1 MRPWPWRPCRCR
13 CEKSVDRDSI
23 LKVGLGRIVRN
34 WASLKTALIVA
45 TVTAPLFADPAWA
58 QDRPKASVASVAEAS
73 AVLSQYCLACH
84 GATAKTA
91 GLDLETLLGTEPSDH
106 PETWEAVIRK
116 LRGRQMPP
124 VGLPR
129 PDEATYDATIT
140 TLADSLD
147 RHAESNPNPGR
158 TATFRRLNRSEYGN
172 AIRDLLALDVDASSL
187 LPGDEAS
194 HGFDNITVGDLP
206 PMLLERYVSAAE
218 KISRLAMGRAGRLP
232 EAKEVRV
239 PPDLTQEG
247 HIPGLPVGTRGGA
260 LVPYN
265 FPVDGEYDITV
276 RLARDRNEDVE
287 GLKRAH
293 QLELLVDRGRVALF
307 DVKPPQRGLDH
318 RNVDSHLTAR
328 VEVPAGPRQVGATF
342 LKDASALL
350 ETQRQPY
357 QARFN
362 FYRHRRTQPAIFSV
376 TIMGPYNPAG
386 TGSTPSR
393 ERIFVCEPS
402 DPSTEEECAR
412 RIVRTLAKR
421 AYRRPVR
428 DASLEG
434 PMRFYRAA
442 RAEGG
447 EDRGFDAG
455 IERALAAILVSP
467 QFLFRVEREPP
478 GLAAN
483 TAYRVSDLELASRL
497 SFFLWSS
504 IPDDVLLEAAILG
517 ELSSADGLERQVRR
531 MLADPKSQSLVD
543 NFAAQWLHLRNL
555 EGTRPDMRRFPDF
568 DENLRRAFRTET
580 ELLLQTVIREDR
592 SILDLLRPD
601 FTFLNERLAKHYGV
615 PNVYGTWFRRIP
627 LDESSRRG
635 GLLRHGSVL
644 TVTSYATRTSP
655 VIRGKWILENILGMP
670 PPPPPADVPELS
682 EKTISGDISVRE
694 RLAEHRADPACS
706 GCHNPMDPLGFA
718 LENYDA
724 VGRWRTVDLG
734 LPIDASGELVDG
746 TRLSGVADLERA
758 LIQRPEMFASTL
770 TEKLLTFALGRGVE
784 YYDAPAIREIVRN
797 ARSNNFRFS
806 SLILGISASTPFQM
820 RNSK

>member
-1 MRPWPWRPCRCR
+1 M
-13 CEKSVDRDSI
+13 
-23 LKVGLGRIVRN
+23 
-34 WASLKTALIVA
+34 A
-45 TVTAPLFADPAWA
+45 TVGAPLFADPAWA
-58 QDRPKASVASVAEAS
+58 QQPKASAASRAEPS
-73 AVLSQYCLACH
+73 AVLSQHCLACH
-84 GATAKTA
+84 GAASKTA
-91 GLDLETLLGTEPSDH
+91 GLDLETLLGTDPSDH

-124 VGLPR
+124 LGLPR
-129 PDEATYDATIT
+129 PDEATYDATIAA
-140 TLADSLD
+140 LADSLD

-172 AIRDLLALDVDASSL
+172 AVRDLLALDVDVSSL

-194 HGFDNITVGDLP
+194 RGFDNITVGDLP

-218 KISRLAMGRAGRLP
+218 KISRLAVGRPGRLP

-247 HIPGLPVGTRGGA
+247 HISGLPVGTRGGA
-260 LVPYN
+260 LVPYT
-265 FPVDGEYDITV
+265 FPADGEYDLTV

-287 GLKRAH
+287 GLNRAH
-293 QLELLVDRGRVALF
+293 QLELLVDRERVALF
-307 DVKPPQRGLDH
+307 DVKPPRRGLDH

-328 VEVPAGPRQVGATF
+328 VKVAAGPRQVGATF
-342 LKDASALL
+342 VKDASALL

-386 TGSTPSR
+386 RGSTPSR

-402 DPSTEEECAR
+402 SAAAEEECAR
-412 RIVRTLAKR
+412 KIVRTLAKR
-421 AYRRPVR
+421 AYRGPVD
-428 DASLEG
+428 DASIEG

-442 RAEGG
+442 RTEGG

-455 IERALAAILVSP
+455 IERAVAAILVSP
-467 QFLFRVEREPP
+467 RFLFRVERDPP
-478 GLAAN
+478 GVESN

-504 IPDDVLLEAAILG
+504 IPDDVLLQAALRG
-517 ELSSADGLERQVRR
+517 ELSRADGLERQVRR
-531 MLADPKSQSLVD
+531 MLADPKSQSLVN

-555 EGTRPDMRRFPDF
+555 EGIRPNMRLFPDF

-580 ELLLQTVIREDR
+580 ELLLRAVIREDR
-592 SILDLLRPD
+592 SILDLLRPE

-615 PNVYGTWFRRIP
+615 PNVYGTWFRRIA
-627 LDESSRRG
+627 LEEGSRRG

-682 EKTISGDISVRE
+682 EKTISGDVSVRE

-734 LPIDASGELVDG
+734 LPIDPSGELVDG
-746 TRLSGVADLERA
+746 TRVSGVADLETA
-758 LIQRPEMFASTL
+758 LLQRPEMFASTL

-784 YYDAPAIREIVRN
+784 YYDAPAIRGIVRN
-797 ARSNNFRFS
+797 ARNNNFRLS

>member
-1 MRPWPWRPCRCR
+1 MFSWSCQWSSW
-13 CEKSVDRDSI
+13 ESFAWASI
-23 LKVGLGRIVRN
+23 LKVDLRQIVWNRV
-34 WASLKTALIVA
+34 SLKTALIVA
-45 TVTAPLFADPAWA
+45 TVTAPVLAVSASA
-58 QDRPKASVASVAEAS
+58 QSRPMASGESASKYR

-84 GATAKTA
+84 GTASKTA
-91 GLDLETLLGTEPSDH
+91 GLDLESLLGNDPADH
-106 PETWEAVIRK
+106 PEIWEAVVRK

-129 PDEATYDATIT
+129 PDGATYDAMVAS
-140 TLADSLD
+140 LAESLD
-147 RHAESNPNPGR
+147 RDAESNPNPGR
-158 TATFRRLNRSEYGN
+158 IATFRRLNRSEYGN
-172 AIRDLLALDVDASSL
+172 AIRDLLALDVDVSSL

-218 KISRLAMGRAGRLP
+218 KISRLAVGRTGRLP

-239 PPDLTQEG
+239 PPDLTQER

-260 LVPYN
+260 LVPYT

-287 GLKRAH
+287 GLNRAH
-293 QLELLVDRGRVALF
+293 QLELLVDRERVALL
-307 DVKPPQRGLDH
+307 DVKPPPRGLDH

-328 VEVPAGPRQVGATF
+328 VKVAAGPRQVGATF
-342 LKDASALL
+342 LKDATRLL

-362 FYRHRRTQPAIFSV
+362 YYRHRRTQPAIFSV
-376 TIMGPYNPAG
+376 TIMGPYSPAG
-386 TGSTPSR
+386 TGRTPSR

-402 DPSTEEECAR
+402 QLAEEEECAR
-412 RIVRTLAKR
+412 QIVRTLAGR
-421 AYRRPVR
+421 AYRRPVD
-428 DASLEG
+428 DAGLEG
-434 PMRFYRAA
+434 PMRFYRTA
-442 RAEGG
+442 RSGGG
-447 EDRGFDAG
+447 EDRGFEHG

-467 QFLFRVEREPP
+467 QFLFRIERDPP
-478 GLAAN
+478 GVEAN
-483 TAYRVSDLELASRL
+483 TAYRISDLELASRL

-504 IPDDVLLEAAILG
+504 IPDDVLLEAAVRG

-531 MLADPKSQSLVD
+531 MLADPKSQSLVN

-555 EGTRPDMRRFPDF
+555 EGIRPNMRLFPDF

-592 SILDLLRPD
+592 SIIELLRPE
-601 FTFLNERLAKHYGV
+601 FAFLNERLAKHYGI
-615 PNVYGTWFRRIP
+615 PNVYGSWFRRIP
-627 LDESSRRG
+627 LDEGSNRG

-734 LPIDASGELVDG
+734 LPIDPSGELVDG
-746 TRLSGVADLERA
+746 TRVSGVADLEEA
-758 LIQRPEMFASTL
+758 LLQSPEVFASTL
-770 TEKLLTFALGRGVE
+770 TEKLLTFALGRGVD
-784 YYDAPAIREIVRN
+784 YYDAPAIRRIVRN
-797 ARSNNFRFS
+797 ARANDFRFS

>member
-1 MRPWPWRPCRCR
+1 M
-13 CEKSVDRDSI
+13 
-23 LKVGLGRIVRN
+23 GRIVRN
-34 WASLKTALIVA
+34 WARLKTALIVA
-45 TVTAPLFADPAWA
+45 TVTVPVLAGPASAQQRPTAPT
-58 QDRPKASVASVAEAS
+58 ASVAESS

-84 GATAKTA
+84 GADTKTA
-91 GLDLETLLGTEPSDH
+91 GLDLETLLSTDPSDH
-106 PETWEAVIRK
+106 PEMWEAVIRK

-129 PDEATYDATIT
+129 PDEATYDAMVNA
-140 TLADSLD
+140 LADSLD
-147 RHAESNPNPGR
+147 RDAEANPNPGR
-158 TATFRRLNRSEYGN
+158 TATFRRLNRSEYAN
-172 AIRDLLALDVDASSL
+172 AIRDLLALDVDVSSL

-218 KISRLAMGRAGRLP
+218 KISRLAVGRTGRLP

-260 LVPYN
+260 LVPYT

-287 GLKRAH
+287 GLNRAH
-293 QLELLVDRGRVALF
+293 QLELLIDRERLALF
-307 DVKPPQRGLDH
+307 DVKPPRRGLDH

-328 VEVPAGPRQVGATF
+328 VKVAAGPRQVGATF
-342 LKDASALL
+342 LKDSSTLL

-376 TIMGPYNPAG
+376 TIVGPYNPAG
-386 TGSTPSR
+386 TGRTPSR
-393 ERIFVCEPS
+393 ERVFVCEPANVAA
-402 DPSTEEECAR
+402 EEACAR
-412 RIVRTLAKR
+412 QIVRTLAKR
-421 AYRRPVR
+421 AYRRPV
-428 DASLEG
+428 DDVSLNG

-442 RAEGG
+442 RTEGG

-478 GLAAN
+478 GLEAN
-483 TAYRVSDLELASRL
+483 TAYRISGLELASRL

-504 IPDDVLLEAAILG
+504 IPDDLLLEAAVRG
-517 ELSSADGLERQVRR
+517 ELSTADGLERQVRR
-531 MLADPKSQSLVD
+531 MLADPKSQSLVN

-555 EGTRPDMRRFPDF
+555 EGIRPDMRLFPDF
-568 DENLRRAFRTET
+568 DENLRRAFRTES

-592 SILDLLRPD
+592 SILDLLRPE

-627 LDESSRRG
+627 LREGSKRG

-734 LPIDASGELVDG
+734 LPIDPSGQLVDG
-746 TRLSGVADLERA
+746 THVSGVADLESA
-758 LIQRPEMFASTL
+758 LLQRPEMFASTL

-784 YYDAPAIREIVRN
+784 YYDAPAIRGIVRN
-797 ARSNNFRFS
+797 ARNHNFRFS
-806 SLILGISASTPFQM
+806 SLILGIAGSTPFQM